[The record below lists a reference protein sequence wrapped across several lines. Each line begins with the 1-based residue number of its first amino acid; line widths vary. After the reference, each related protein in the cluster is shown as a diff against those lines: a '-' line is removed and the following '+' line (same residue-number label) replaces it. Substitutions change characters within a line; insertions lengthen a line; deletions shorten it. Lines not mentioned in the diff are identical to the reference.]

1 MRNEYDFTNPRKTPY
16 ASVLNKNKKLKP
28 IPNFKDE
35 ASEKRFWEYPKTDTT
50 EYFDMSIT
58 TTVNFSNLKP
68 TEKL

>member
-1 MRNEYDFTNPRKTPY
+1 
-16 ASVLNKNKKLKP
+16 VLNKNKKLKP